1 MKNFAVAY
9 VFAFAVASYVTVRGV
24 EISDA
29 AAVGAEPTKATV
41 TATVSG
47 VGDVYVEYA
56 HAKATYPSVKDR
68 YVTDGLIA
76 MWDGEDNQ
84 GTGVHDPSATTWVD
98 LAGNHAAMQFTNAA
112 PVIGANHLHF
122 NGGGGF
128 ITDAADIGAALNAEA
143 CTVEIVCNPVALV
156 NDGTLFACVD
166 YANGV
171 KHRTAWVR
179 SGTGVVPGVIAS
191 MEYKAGDTSYE
202 PYQQYDMSVN
212 EIRSYTF
219 TYSADKCRVYRNGAA
234 EVVADGVNK
243 GVNCE
248 PSTAWFSVGQRT
260 SKNGQ
265 STGKANMKVYAIRIY
280 SRVLTA
286 DEIAANHA
294 QDVARFF
301 APAVDLDNPAGATVS
316 TAFLG
321 TVRSAVANAKD
332 FYATNG
338 LIAMWDGEDNQGTGV
353 HEPSATTWVD
363 LVGNH
368 AAMHFTNAAPAIGAN
383 YLHFNGGGGFITDAA
398 DIAAAL
404 NAEAATVE
412 YVCDVASLVDD
423 GTLFACV
430 DGSAKR
436 IAWVRSGDGTG
447 NAKVLG
453 AVGSMEYKAT
463 ASSSP
468 YQNYDTAT
476 GKVRGYTFTYSSD
489 KCRVYKDGSA
499 DVATSTTNRAESGDA
514 ATAWFSVAQRTSK
527 SAQSVAKS
535 NVKIYAIRIYN
546 RVLTAEEIAA
556 NHAADVVRFW
566 GGSDTGSL
574 GATPVV
580 LADGSMTLVTN
591 GVAAFPLSG
600 LRADVADYTARLFTP
615 GGTPGASFGFSTG
628 SEREASAW
636 FEYLDSRNTL
646 ANRSDG
652 PAIYLN
658 YAANGQI
665 PAVEAHYQILGSGEQ
680 AVFGAIEENPN
691 RGTYVMNI
699 LQNGVLK
706 LRYRVDNNGAYR
718 EFAGDVLAGVQELTL
733 NGPNGTYLNGTELD
747 ASLAGETDSGTL
759 GWLLFA
765 RNIRLTDSS
774 TYFEYAR
781 TRVWYFRLFS
791 NGTLVRDMVPA
802 RRCGMAPIMFDRA
815 GNKFYVNCGG
825 REFVAGPMRP
835 APRMTDAELAGSTFT
850 SALTREGT
858 AASDIYV
865 AYGSDYGD
873 AEPSAWEHF
882 VQLDVSFAAG
892 ATAQAVSVRGI
903 DRAAVKYVRFFSYED
918 GWSDTAY
925 VPDLKVRNGTLIIFQ

>member
-84 GTGVHDPSATTWVD
+84 GTGVHNPSATTWVD

-191 MEYKAGDTSYE
+191 MEYKAGDESYT
-202 PYQQYDMSVN
+202 PYQMYDQTVN
-212 EIRSYTF
+212 DVRSYSF

-234 EVVADGVNK
+234 EVVAEGVNK

-265 STGKANMKVYAIRIY
+265 SAGMANMKVYAIRIY

-321 TVRSAVANAKD
+321 TVRPVVANAKD

-353 HEPSATTWVD
+353 HDPSATTWVD

-368 AAMHFTNAAPAIGAN
+368 AAMQFTNAAPAIGAN

-430 DGSAKR
+430 DGAMNR

-447 NAKVLG
+447 MAKVHG
-453 AVGSMEYKAT
+453 AIASMEYKAT
-463 ASSSP
+463 ASDLP
-468 YQNYDTAT
+468 YQNYDTST

-499 DVATSTTNRAESGDA
+499 DVATNTVNKGVSGNTS
-514 ATAWFSVAQRTSK
+514 TAWFSVAQRTSK
-527 SAQSVAKS
+527 SAQSVAMA

-546 RVLTAEEIAA
+546 RVLTPEEIAA
-556 NHAADVVRFW
+556 NHAADVARFW
-566 GGSDTGSL
+566 GGANAVTLGS
-574 GATPVV
+574 TPVV
-580 LADGSMTLVTN
+580 LADGTVTKVDG
-591 GVAAFPLSG
+591 GVATFPLSG

-615 GGTPGASFGFSTG
+615 GRTGGASFGFSTA

-636 FEYLDSRNTL
+636 FEYLDS
-646 ANRSDG
+646 NRHPNNATNMGAAINLNFVPGTRVPVVKTKYQFLSSDIQF
-652 PAIYLN
+652 A
-658 YAANGQI
+658 
-665 PAVEAHYQILGSGEQ
+665 
-680 AVFGAIEENPN
+680 FGAYSVDHTS
-691 RGTYVMNI
+691 GTAVGI
-699 LQNGVLK
+699 LAKDGHNQY
-706 LRYRVDNNGAYR
+706 RYRVGTDAGNTDG
-718 EFAGDVLAGVQELTL
+718 FADTDIVNLTSVHELEL
-733 NGPNGTYLNGTELD
+733 NGPNGTFMNGTLLNAGMSGRTD
-747 ASLAGETDSGTL
+747 ACPLPWA
-759 GWLLFA
+759 LFA
-765 RNIRLTDSS
+765 RSYNYYSATY
-774 TYFEYAR
+774 YFEFANVR
-781 TRVWYFRLFS
+781 MWYFKLWADD
-791 NGTLVRDMVPA
+791 TLVRDMVPA
-802 RRCGMAPIMFDRA
+802 RRHGRTPIMFDRA
-815 GNKFYVNCGG
+815 GNRFYINSGG
-825 REFVAGPMRP
+825 REFIAGPMRP
-835 APRMTDAELAGSTFT
+835 TPRVTDAELAGSTFT
-850 SALTREGT
+850 AALTREGT
-858 AASDIYV
+858 AASDI
-865 AYGSDYGD
+865 
-873 AEPSAWEHF
+873 
-882 VQLDVSFAAG
+882 
-892 ATAQAVSVRGI
+892 
-903 DRAAVKYVRFFSYED
+903 
-918 GWSDTAY
+918 
-925 VPDLKVRNGTLIIFQ
+925 

>member
-1 MKNFAVAY
+1 MMRH
-9 VFAFAVASYVTVRGV
+9 VTVSIVCAVTFCMAARG
-24 EISDA
+24 IDITGA
-29 AAVGAEPTKATV
+29 TACGAEPTKATV

-47 VGDVYVEYA
+47 TGDVYVEYA
-56 HAKATYPSVKDR
+56 HTKATYPTVKDR

-84 GTGVHDPSATTWVD
+84 GTGVHDPSAKTWVD
-98 LAGNHAAMQFTNAA
+98 LAGNHEAMQFTNAA
-112 PVIGANHLHF
+112 PAIGSNYLHF
-122 NGGGGF
+122 NSGGGF

-143 CTVEIVCNPVALV
+143 CTVEIVCNPVSLV

-166 YANGV
+166 YVNGA

-179 SGTGVVPGVIAS
+179 SGNGRVNGVIAS
-191 MEYKAGDTSYE
+191 MEYKAGDESYE
-202 PYQQYDMSVN
+202 PYQRYDQTVN
-212 EIRSYTF
+212 DVRSYSF

-234 EVVADGVNK
+234 EVVAEGVNK

-265 STGKANMKVYAIRIY
+265 SAGMANMKVYALRVY
-280 SRVLTA
+280 NRVLTA

-321 TVRSAVANAKD
+321 TVRPAVANAKD

-353 HEPSATTWVD
+353 HVPDATSWVD

-368 AAMHFTNAAPAIGAN
+368 AAMQFTNAAPAIGAN
-383 YLHFNGGGGFITDAA
+383 YLHFNGGGGFVTDAA

-412 YVCDVASLVDD
+412 YVCDVVSLVDD

-436 IAWVRSGDGTG
+436 IAWVRSGDGT
-447 NAKVLG
+447 NPAKVNG
-453 AVGSMEYKAT
+453 AIGSMEYKADK
-463 ASSSP
+463 SYSP
-468 YQNYDTAT
+468 YQNFDAAT

-499 DVATSTTNRAESGDA
+499 DVATTTTNRAMSGDA
-514 ATAWFSVAQRTSK
+514 STAWFSVAQRTSK
-527 SAQSVAKS
+527 SAQSVAKA

-546 RVLTAEEIAA
+546 RVLTPDEIAA
-556 NHAADVVRFW
+556 NHAADVARFW
-566 GGSDTGSL
+566 SGSGTGSL
-574 GATPVV
+574 GTTPVV
-580 LADGSMTLVTN
+580 LADGSMSLVTN

-615 GGTPGASFGFSTG
+615 GGTPGASFGFSTA

-636 FEYLDSRNTL
+636 FEYLDSRNTTFT
-646 ANRSDG
+646 RSSG

-665 PAVEAHYQILGSGEQ
+665 PAVEARYQILGSGDQ
-680 AVFGAIEENPN
+680 AVFGAVEENPN

-747 ASLAGETDSGTL
+747 ASLAGKTDSGTL

-781 TRVWYFRLFS
+781 TRMWYFRLFS

-802 RRCGMAPIMFDRA
+802 RRHGRAPIMFDRA
-815 GNKFYVNCGG
+815 GNKFYINYGG

-835 APRMTDAELAGSTFT
+835 APHVTDAELAGSTFT
-850 SALTREGT
+850 AALTREGT

-882 VQLDVSFAAG
+882 AKLGVSFADG
-892 ATAQAVSVRGI
+892 ATSQAVSLTGI
-903 DRAAVKYVRFFSYED
+903 DSSAVKYVRFFSYED
-918 GWSDTAY
+918 GWSDSVY
-925 VPDLKVRNGTLIIFQ
+925 VPEVKVRNGTMIIFQ